1 MKGAQEVS
9 GGVRQ
14 EVSGGVRPRLRC
26 RGGRHLSE
34 SRPRGPEAEARE
46 GVGCVPVEEMQ
57 ALRAS
62 FPSSWDSAPWS
73 VRVVPRE
80 LFHRDGVTL
89 TERHVLVAPTHLAN
103 RHLLIAS

>member
-1 MKGAQEVS
+1 MKGA
-9 GGVRQ
+9 Q

-34 SRPRGPEAEARE
+34 FRPRGPEAEARE

>member
-1 MKGAQEVS
+1 MCGQERLQGEGSTGGQWRRPAEAEVS
-9 GGVRQ
+9 R
-14 EVSGGVRPRLRC
+14 
-26 RGGRHLSE
+26 SE
-34 SRPRGPEAEARE
+34 FRPRGPEAEARE